1 MKYHSPVLLSESVDG
16 LSVKPK
22 GVYVDLTFG
31 GGGHSRA
38 ILDLL
43 DNDGRLFGVD
53 MDADAEANAFGDN
66 RFQLLKTNYRY
77 FANFLEYQEILPVD
91 GILADLGISSH
102 HIDVPERG
110 FSYRFDA
117 PLDMRMNQQAEV
129 DAGKVLNTYSKE
141 DLTQMFLEYGELN
154 RLSEEIAKEIVGLR
168 RRKPLE
174 TTFDLVEV
182 VKTVMRGKVN
192 NQVLSKVFQAIRIEV
207 NEELDSLKEMLESVP
222 RVLSCGGRVVVI
234 TYHSL
239 EDRLV
244 KNFFKYGQFEKENNG
259 EWYEKDWSLKPV
271 NKKVIK
277 PHYKEV
283 EKNKRARSAKLR
295 IAEKIC

>member
-1 MKYHSPVLLSESVDG
+1 MEYHRPVLLKESIDG
-16 LSVKPK
+16 LLVEPK
-22 GVYVDLTFG
+22 GRYVDLTFG

-43 DNDGRLFGVD
+43 DDDGRLFAVD
-53 MDADAEANAFGDN
+53 MDADTDENAIKDS

-77 FANFLEYQEILPVD
+77 FANFLEYQGVLPVD

-117 PLDMRMNQQAEV
+117 SLDMRMNQQAEV
-129 DAGKVLNTYSKE
+129 DAKEILNTYSKE
-141 DLTQMFLEYGELN
+141 ELAKIFLEYGELN
-154 RLSEEIAKEIVGLR
+154 RLSEEIAKGIVNER
-168 RRKPLE
+168 QRKPLE
-174 TTFDLVEV
+174 TTFGLVNV
-182 VKTVMRGKVN
+182 VKMVMRGKVN

-207 NEELDSLKEMLESVP
+207 NDELNSLKEMLESVP
-222 RVLSCGGRVVVI
+222 WVLSCGGRVVVI

-244 KNFFKYGQFEKENNG
+244 KNFFKYGQFEKKEKEN
-259 EWYEKDWSLKPV
+259 EKDWLLRPV

-295 IAEKIC
+295 IAEKVC